1 MSLRVG
7 IVTPVIHINPRF
19 DPPGWESTGTVDDI
33 ITVARAAES
42 AGYEWVAASEHVG
55 IPEEATAARGPRYWD
70 PITALSFMAANTTA
84 IRLLSH
90 VVVLSYH
97 HPLEIVKRWG
107 TLDVASGGR
116 VILGVGVGSL
126 QQEFDTLGHQFEGR
140 GARGDDS
147 IRAIRASW
155 GVRVPAYKGTHFDF
169 GELIV
174 DPSGM
179 DRPLEIWI
187 GGRTRRS
194 LRRAIELGDGWIPFK
209 LKVDELR
216 SMLADPE
223 IRELM
228 ARRETPLNLIF
239 PPEPPV
245 DPLGAPDAVRRFIGS
260 YVDVGATG
268 FSMRFDH
275 TSRDHLVE
283 QMGAFQELIAT
294 L

>member
-1 MSLRVG
+1 MALRLG

-19 DPPGWESTGTVDDI
+19 GPPNWESTGSIDDV
-33 ITVARAAES
+33 ITVARAAE
-42 AGYEWVAASEHVG
+42 ADGYEWVSASEHVG
-55 IPEEATAARGPRYWD
+55 IPEEATGARGPRYWD
-70 PITALSFMAANTTA
+70 PITALSFMAANTTR

-126 QQEFDTLGHQFEGR
+126 KQEFDTLGHQFEGR
-140 GARGDDS
+140 GPRGDDS

-155 GVRVPAYKGTHFDF
+155 GVRVPSYRGTHFDF
-169 GELIV
+169 ADLIV
-174 DPSGM
+174 EPSGM

-194 LRRAIELGDGWIPFK
+194 LRRAIELGDAWIPFK
-209 LKVDELR
+209 LKLDELR
-216 SMLADPE
+216 AMLGDPE
-223 IRELM
+223 IKDLM
-228 ARRETPLNLIF
+228 DRRSSPLDLIF

-245 DPLGAPDAVRRFIGS
+245 DPLSEPEAVRAFIAS
-260 YVDVGATG
+260 YVDAGATG

-275 TSRDHLVE
+275 DSRDHYIE
-283 QMGAFQELIAT
+283 QMGAFAEIVAT